1 MYRTST
7 ALNHNVNF
15 HTVHERHVFTRLP
28 SEPARIKL
36 IPQIKLVMIKNNIWF
51 WLINYFE
58 TICIYHV
65 SIYFIF
71 STVYNKI
78 ELLPVLHN
86 LFESIFAT
94 FCDLKKD
101 DTGQTKAFQ
110 VDSNMGIINV

>member
-1 MYRTST
+1 MHQFILSLVLYT
-7 ALNHNVNF
+7 
-15 HTVHERHVFTRLP
+15 
-28 SEPARIKL
+28 IKL
-36 IPQIKLVMIKNNIWF
+36 
-51 WLINYFE
+51 
-58 TICIYHV
+58 
-65 SIYFIF
+65 
-71 STVYNKI
+71 I